1 MKSEEV
7 RNRFLEFFKSKKHEI
22 VSSAPLVV
30 KDDPTLMFT
39 NAGMNQFKDFFLGN
53 IKSKYNRIADTQKC
67 LRVSGKHN
75 DLEEVGIDTY
85 HHTMFEMLGNW
96 SFGNYFKKETINWAW
111 ELLVSE
117 YKLPEDRL
125 YATVFG
131 GDKTEELQPDEESL
145 NLWRKILPD
154 NRIISFGKKDNF
166 WEMGETGPCGPCS
179 EIHIDL
185 RTAEEIRK
193 TPGFELVNK
202 DHPLVI
208 EIWNLVFIQFNRT
221 SKGILENLPQKHVD
235 TGMGL
240 ERLTM
245 AIQHKTSNYDTDL
258 FQPLIRF
265 VGNHAGVTY
274 GELEETD
281 IALRVVVDHI
291 RAVSFAITDGQLPSN
306 TGAGYVI
313 RRILRRAVRYGFS
326 YLNFNEP
333 FLYRIVPLLT
343 KQFINVFP
351 ELKAQQE
358 HVKRVIKEEEQA
370 FLKTLEKGLRMID
383 TFLISKRKEDEFEI
397 TGETLFKLYDTYG
410 FPKDLTMLILRERG
424 FEKKVS
430 EKWETQF
437 NRCLQKQK
445 KRSRTDA
452 MVETGDWI
460 ELKGKKSVEFVGYQ
474 HLEVESKIIKY
485 RHVKDKNRKIVQIV
499 LDKTPF
505 YAESGGQVGDTGYI
519 QNEDEKI
526 RIFDTKKEHNLIIHY
541 AEKVPDKINSTFTAK
556 VDKENRL
563 LIMNNHSAT
572 HLMHAALREVLGSH
586 VEQRGSLVNHKLL
599 RFDFSHFAKMTDE
612 ELQKVEE
619 IVNNKIREN
628 IPIGEKRDVPLK
640 EAKKM
645 GAMAL
650 FGEKYG
656 EKVRMIIF
664 DKKFSIELCGGTHV
678 SHTGHIGFFK
688 IVSESSIAS
697 SVRRIEALTAVA
709 AEKYVYDL
717 EGTIREVKTM
727 LNDPKH
733 LPSAIENL
741 KNENMKL
748 EAELE
753 LLHQKQS
760 SAVKQE
766 LLRNIKNKNGTS
778 VIIQRVN
785 ISDSTEIKNIAFQ
798 LKNQV
803 ENLFMVLGAVVND
816 KPLITVMISDS
827 LVSRK
832 GMHAGKI
839 VRELAREIKGGGGGQ
854 PFFAT
859 AGGKDINGL
868 DSALE
873 KAKDYVVNEG
883 S

>member
-7 RNRFLEFFKSKKHEI
+7 RNRFLEFFKSKGHEI
-22 VSSAPLVV
+22 VPSAPLVV

-39 NAGMNQFKDFFLGN
+39 NAGMNQFKDYFLGN

-96 SFGNYFKKETINWAW
+96 SFGNYFKKETIKWAW

-117 YKLPEDRL
+117 YKLPENRI
-125 YATVFG
+125 YVTVFG
-131 GDKTEELQPDEESL
+131 GDEAEGLKPDEESL
-145 NLWRKILPD
+145 NLWQKFLPED
-154 NRIISFGKKDNF
+154 RIIYFGKKDNF
-166 WEMGETGPCGPCS
+166 WEMGKTGPCGPCS

-185 RTAEEIRK
+185 RPEEEIRK
-193 TPGFELVNK
+193 TPGSELINK

-221 SKGILENLPQKHVD
+221 NTGMLENLPQKHVD
-235 TGMGL
+235 TGLGL

-265 VGNHAGVTY
+265 VGSQAGVTY
-274 GELEETD
+274 GESEETD
-281 IALRVVVDHI
+281 IALRVTVDHI

-313 RRILRRAVRYGFS
+313 RRILRRAVRYGFT
-326 YLNFNEP
+326 YLNFTEP

-343 KQFINVFP
+343 RQFESIFP
-351 ELKAQQE
+351 ELQAQQE
-358 HVKRVIKEEEQA
+358 HVKRVIKEEELA
-370 FLKTLEKGLRMID
+370 FLKTLENGLRMID
-383 TFLISKRKEDEFEI
+383 TFLSSKRKEDEFEI
-397 TGETLFKLYDTYG
+397 TGETIFMLYDTYG

-424 FEKKVS
+424 FEQKVS
-430 EKWETQF
+430 EEWEAQF
-437 NRCLQKQK
+437 KRSLQKQK
-445 KRSRTDA
+445 ERSRADA
-452 MVETGDWI
+452 VVETGDWI
-460 ELKGKKSVEFVGYQ
+460 ELNGKTSVEFVGYQ
-474 HLEVESKIIKY
+474 HLEHESKIIKY
-485 RHVKDKNRKIVQIV
+485 RQVKDKSQNIVQIV

-519 QNEDEKI
+519 ENKDEKI
-526 RIFDTKKEHNLIIHY
+526 RIFDTKKEHNLIVHY
-541 AEKVPDKINSTFTAK
+541 AEKVPDKVKAKFTAR
-556 VDKENRL
+556 VNKENRL
-563 LIMNNHSAT
+563 LTMNNHSAT

-586 VEQRGSLVNHKLL
+586 VEQRGSLVNPKLL

-612 ELQKVEE
+612 EIQKVEE
-619 IVNNKIREN
+619 IVNQKIRES
-628 IPIGEKRDVPLK
+628 IPTGEKRDVPLK

-645 GAMAL
+645 GARAL

-656 EKVRMIIF
+656 ERVRVIIF
-664 DKKFSIELCGGTHV
+664 DEKFSVELCGGTHV

-688 IVSESSIAS
+688 IVSESSIAAG
-697 SVRRIEALTAVA
+697 VRRIEALTAVA
-709 AEKYVYDL
+709 AEKYVCNL
-717 EGTIREVKTM
+717 EGTIKEVKTM

-733 LPSAIENL
+733 IPTAIENL
-741 KNENMKL
+741 KNVNKRL
-748 EAELE
+748 ETDLE
-753 LLHQKQS
+753 LLHQKQAG
-760 SAVKQE
+760 AVKQE
-766 LLRNIKNKNGTS
+766 LLKNIESKNGAS
-778 VIIQRVN
+778 VIIQRVD
-785 ISDSTEIKNIAFQ
+785 ISDSAEIKNIAFQ

-803 ENLFMVLGAVVND
+803 ENLFMVLGAVVDD

-827 LVSRK
+827 LVRSK
-832 GMHAGKI
+832 GMHAGTI
-839 VRELAREIKGGGGGQ
+839 VQELAREIKGGGGGQ

-859 AGGKDINGL
+859 AGGKDISGL

-873 KAKDYVVNEG
+873 KAKDYVVK
-883 S
+883 